1 MESKFLFTSLQ
12 RKLFKK
18 EKKMKTLNKSNN
30 KLLCGV
36 CAGVAEFFNIDP
48 TIIRLV
54 MVIITIV
61 SWGTGIIAYIIAA
74 IIIPNKVENNFDDN
88 LKSANVNDS
97 AKNEKDESNQSS
109 HASKKTPN
117 SEDEFNDYFKK

>member
-1 MESKFLFTSLQ
+1 M
-12 RKLFKK
+12 
-18 EKKMKTLNKSNN
+18 
-30 KLLCGV
+30 LCGV